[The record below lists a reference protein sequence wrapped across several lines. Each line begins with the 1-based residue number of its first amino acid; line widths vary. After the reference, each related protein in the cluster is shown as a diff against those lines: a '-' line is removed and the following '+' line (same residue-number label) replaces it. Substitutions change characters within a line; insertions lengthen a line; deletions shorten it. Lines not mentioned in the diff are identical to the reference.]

1 MVHNDCDGGSCWEC
15 ADEARKENPMTTNP
29 LRADELRERIAQE
42 LKPKIQAV
50 ANSAY
55 GAGGMAD
62 YECEEEA
69 YDFADQ
75 VLALLTPPPSLA
87 SVVAEIDD
95 LIERNNLAMHRDG
108 SVSGLFMGSLAWKL
122 FNNWPSLR
130 TALTISG
137 TGWRDDMENAP
148 KDGTRVLLSH
158 GRPVKN
164 APRHAYIGKYL
175 EAYDQWLLDS
185 GLPMNADKFRY
196 WMPIEPLPQPK
207 TGEG

>member
-1 MVHNDCDGGSCWEC
+1 
-15 ADEARKENPMTTNP
+15 MTTNP

-87 SVVAEIDD
+87 SVVSEIDRLHAAWEESKGD
-95 LIERNNLAMHRDG
+95 ARQLAE
-108 SVSGLFMGSLAWKL
+108 VKL
-122 FNNWPSLR
+122 FDNWPSIR

-137 TGWRDDMENAP
+137 NGWRPIEEFHKKNLFKRP
-148 KDGTRVLLSH
+148 ELRVFLFEEH
-158 GRPVKN
+158 VVGRQTLPAMVYHEPIRGN
-164 APRHAYIGKYL
+164 R
-175 EAYDQWLLDS
+175 EAS
-185 GLPMNADKFRY
+185 Y
-196 WMPIEPLPQPK
+196 WMPLPQPK
-207 TGEG
+207 TGDA